1 MGNKLYVGNLPYSV
15 RDSDLEQ
22 AFGQFGAVTSAKVM
36 MERDTG
42 RSKGFGFVEMGSDA
56 EAQAA
61 INGMN
66 GQPLGGRSVV
76 VNEARPMEARPPA
89 LAASAVATVV
99 AVAAATAAAAVV
111 VVTAAVAA
119 ATAAAAVAVAKAAV
133 AATAAVAAMAAG
145 GGVATGASAAPTAPA
160 RATAVATAVA
170 ARWWLRR
177 RLRSSPG
184 ATEHRAKQKAPS
196 GAFLSAWAARR
207 KALVASPK

>member
-76 VNEARPMEARPPA
+76 VNEARPMESRPPR
-89 LAASAVATVV
+89 SGGY
-99 AVAAATAAAAVV
+99 
-111 VVTAAVAA
+111 
-119 ATAAAAVAVAKAAV
+119 
-133 AATAAVAAMAAG
+133 G
-145 GGVATGASAAPTAPA
+145 GGGGGGGYGGGGGGGGYGGGGGGRDGGGGGRREGGGGGYGGRGGGGGGDGGFRSPYGTGP
-160 RATAVATAVA
+160 R
-170 ARWWLRR
+170 
-177 RLRSSPG
+177 G
-184 ATEHRAKQKAPS
+184 GGS
-196 GAFLSAWAARR
+196 GGGNRGGY
-207 KALVASPK
+207 

>member
-22 AFGQFGAVTSAKVM
+22 AFSQFGAVTSAKVM

-76 VNEARPMEARPPA
+76 VNEARPMESRPPR
-89 LAASAVATVV
+89 SGGY
-99 AVAAATAAAAVV
+99 
-111 VVTAAVAA
+111 
-119 ATAAAAVAVAKAAV
+119 
-133 AATAAVAAMAAG
+133 G
-145 GGVATGASAAPTAPA
+145 GGGGGYGGGGGGGGYGGGGGGG
-160 RATAVATAVA
+160 
-170 ARWWLRR
+170 
-177 RLRSSPG
+177 RSGGGGYGGGGGDRGGRGGGGNDGGFRSPYG
-184 ATEHRAKQKAPS
+184 S
-196 GAFLSAWAARR
+196 GPRGGGGGGNR
-207 KALVASPK
+207 GGY